1 MVHKH
6 NWTKWQLLGKEG
18 LAADQAQE
26 PGKIPDHIL
35 ESLEPI
41 IAGLHVYCFVLNSR
55 LAPPTPYI
63 IR

>member
-41 IAGLHVYCFVLNSR
+41 ISGLPDRRKY
-55 LAPPTPYI
+55 PKKK
-63 IR
+63 